1 MFPEIKSIFEK
12 YDDHV
17 FIVSVKIDDIKAY
30 DGLDCLKNIIFL
42 DIISDSLSA
51 DQIKYILNDDFKY
64 EVAKQ
69 LLLENLRF
77 YKLQESLILVLK
89 INKLSEIKENS

>member
-1 MFPEIKSIFEK
+1 MYPEIKSVFEK

-30 DGLDCLKNIIFL
+30 DGLDCLKNIMFL
-42 DIISDSLSA
+42 DIISDSLSD
-51 DQIKYILNDDFKY
+51 DQIKYFKY

-69 LLLENLRF
+69 LILENLRF
-77 YKLQESLILVLK
+77 YKLQECLILVLK
-89 INKLSEIKENS
+89 INKIPEITENS